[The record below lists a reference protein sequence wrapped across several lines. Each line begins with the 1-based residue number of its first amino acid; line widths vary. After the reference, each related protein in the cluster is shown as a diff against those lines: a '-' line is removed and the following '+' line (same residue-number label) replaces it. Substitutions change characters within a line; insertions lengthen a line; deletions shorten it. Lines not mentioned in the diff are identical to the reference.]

1 MAFLIFRLAHSF
13 SHLHALFKP
22 ARALT
27 EERRDSVSLGAFL
40 PCSRLSF
47 QQTPKK
53 RLQAKPKT
61 PVIQGIPSGTQR
73 ATVQAWHLRENER
86 DLKNR
91 KRFGSTEDDDTTYW
105 PNTAGAYR
113 RIESANKGRR
123 GERYA
128 RLERSESGR
137 LGCSSLPRNLSNR
150 RHLPRPLLPLHKQ
163 LDRQRAVQ
171 RSIKF
176 AENSTRKVLFF
187 ERACG
192 FHFRNMNLFDQEN
205 QRVNEIFQIF

>member
-27 EERRDSVSLGAFL
+27 EERRDSGSIGAFL

-73 ATVQAWHLRENER
+73 ATVQAWHLREKER

-91 KRFGSTEDDDTTYW
+91 KRFGWTDYDAKADW
-105 PNTAGAYR
+105 PHAARAYR
-113 RIESANKGRR
+113 RIESANKGR
-123 GERYA
+123 GDERHA
-128 RLERSESGR
+128 RLERSHSSR
-137 LGCSSLPRNLSNR
+137 LGCHSFSRNLSNR
-150 RHLPRPLLPLHKQ
+150 RHLARSLFPLHSK
-163 LDRQRAVQ
+163 LDHQRAV
-171 RSIKF
+171 
-176 AENSTRKVLFF
+176 
-187 ERACG
+187 
-192 FHFRNMNLFDQEN
+192 
-205 QRVNEIFQIF
+205 

>member
-22 ARALT
+22 ARAHT
-27 EERRDSVSLGAFL
+27 EEKGDSGSLWAFL

-53 RLQAKPKT
+53 RPQAKPKT

-73 ATVQAWHLRENER
+73 ATVQAWHLREKER

-91 KRFGSTEDDDTTYW
+91 KRFGWTDDDTTAYW
-105 PNTAGAYR
+105 PDAAGAYR
-113 RIESANKGRR
+113 RIESANKGR
-123 GERYA
+123 GDERHA
-128 RLERSESGR
+128 RLERSESSR
-137 LGCSSLPRNLSNR
+137 LGSHSLSGNMSNR
-150 RHLPRPLLPLHKQ
+150 RHLPRSLFPLHSK
-163 LDRQRAVQ
+163 LDHQRAVQ

-176 AENSTRKVLFF
+176 SENSIRKSWFVRKRVRISF
-187 ERACG
+187 
-192 FHFRNMNLFDQEN
+192 QEN
-205 QRVNEIFQIF
+205 ESIRLGEPTC